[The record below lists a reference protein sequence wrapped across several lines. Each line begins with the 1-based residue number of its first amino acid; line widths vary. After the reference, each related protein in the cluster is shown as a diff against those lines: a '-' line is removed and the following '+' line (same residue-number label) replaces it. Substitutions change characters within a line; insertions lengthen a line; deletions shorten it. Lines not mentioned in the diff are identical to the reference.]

1 MLKTWTQAELY
12 PATEPA
18 EVRAV
23 LDAVLTDEKR
33 DGKSVLKREL
43 TPEERVMLTERRHRV
58 VPFLQKSPFHDY
70 IVPIVL
76 EMMAGFEQWGESE
89 EEAAVK
95 VKAYRDV
102 LADQPLWAIKRAC
115 DRFAHGLVTADDLGE
130 KGTLRRSKGPS
141 TAHLYRITSLTS
153 RPFQIEAF
161 RLRAA
166 LEGQYKPRGATP
178 EGRKQV
184 EESLARFRRSAGGE
198 SNDVI
203 EAREEARRKTAKL
216 LSAGEEQQRLEQFY
230 AAGIDPHPTLTLTF
244 LFSKGYTIVQH
255 PEGGNVLL
263 APTRAK
269 PRSKKVEKLNESS
282 GDEVGL

>member
-1 MLKTWTQAELY
+1 MLRTWTQAELY
-12 PATEPA
+12 PPTEPA

-23 LDAVLTDEKR
+23 LDATLTDEKR

-43 TPEERVMLTERRHRV
+43 LPEERALLTERRHKI
-58 VPFLQKSPFHDY
+58 VPFLQKSPYHDD

-141 TAHLYRITSLTS
+141 TAHLYRIASLTS

-166 LEGQYKPRGATP
+166 LEGQYRPRGATP

-184 EESLARFRRSAGGE
+184 EESLARFKRSAGGE
-198 SNDVI
+198 SRDVL
-203 EAREEARRKTAKL
+203 EAREEARRNTAAL
-216 LSAGEEQQRLEQFY
+216 LAEGEERHRLEQFY
-230 AAGIDPHPTLTLTF
+230 SKGIDPHPTLTLTF
-244 LFSKGYTIVQH
+244 LLSKGYTIVEH
-255 PEGGNVLL
+255 PEGGGNVLL
-263 APTRAK
+263 APPKAK
-269 PRSKKVEKLNESS
+269 RSKKGEKLNETS
-282 GDEVGL
+282 GDEMTL